1 MKKFTALLLV
11 LLLTFS
17 ACSMS
22 LAEDGKK
29 TLSLIRLGDLV
40 KAEPIFAPIIEG
52 FEEEY
57 SDYTVDFSAM
67 SWNEAT
73 TKLKLLGA
81 QQQLPDVLFINII
94 NGWDLASE
102 GYLADLSELV
112 AQDPVLSEELPPVRA
127 GHRHHGGRKAVL
139 GACRHRRVRPVV
151 QQGAL

>member
-112 AQDPVLSEELPPVRA
+112 AQDPVLSEELPQS
-127 GHRHHGGRKAVL
+127 VL
-139 GACRHRRVRPVV
+139 DTVTTADGK
-151 QQGAL
+151 LY